1 MMENTIQPQQSDIQE
16 AGFIDRRQGRGA
28 GPGSERRQFSPSYE
42 TLSPEAQE
50 LGEAVDQYKL
60 LNRRR
65 YINYE
70 ELLSVVKSIG
80 YSK

>member
-1 MMENTIQPQQSDIQE
+1 MMENTFSPTTTD
-16 AGFIDRRQGRGA
+16 FVDRRSNDGMS
-28 GPGSERRQFSPSYE
+28 PGGERRQFSPSYDD
-42 TLSPEAQE
+42 LSHDARE

-70 ELLSVVKSIG
+70 ELLAVMKSIG

>member
-1 MMENTIQPQQSDIQE
+1 MMDKAIDPTQI
-16 AGFIDRRQGRGA
+16 GFIDRRSSTGA
-28 GPGSERRQFSPSYE
+28 SPGGERRQFSPSYE
-42 TLSPEAQE
+42 DLSLEAQE
-50 LGEAVDQYKL
+50 LGQAVDQYKL

-70 ELLSVVKSIG
+70 ELLAVFKSLG

>member
-1 MMENTIQPQQSDIQE
+1 MIEESTTENST
-16 AGFIDRRQGRGA
+16 GFIDRRANTGS
-28 GPGSERRQFSPSYE
+28 GPGGERRQFTASYDE
-42 TLSPEAQE
+42 LSPDAKE
-50 LGEAVDQYKL
+50 LGEAIDQYKL

-70 ELLSVVKSIG
+70 ELLSIMKSIG

>member
-1 MMENTIQPQQSDIQE
+1 MIENAIAPNETD
-16 AGFIDRRQGRGA
+16 FVDRRSNNGGA
-28 GPGSERRQFSPSYE
+28 PGGERRQFSPSYDD
-42 TLSPEAQE
+42 LSLDAQE
-50 LGEAVDQYKL
+50 LGQAIDQYKL

-70 ELLSVVKSIG
+70 ELLSVLKSLG